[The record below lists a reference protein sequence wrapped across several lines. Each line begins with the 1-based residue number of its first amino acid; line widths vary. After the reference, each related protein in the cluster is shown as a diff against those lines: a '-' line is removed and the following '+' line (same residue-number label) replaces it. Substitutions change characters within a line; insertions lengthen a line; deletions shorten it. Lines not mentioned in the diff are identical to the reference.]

1 MLMCVVGLCSTLML
15 VATHMYFY
23 GWNVYAWQ
31 RTRINYPFIFEF
43 SPGTELRFRE
53 VLLLSTGF
61 TTFLLAG
68 MNIHIAVTL
77 LTYRDPQVPAGAA
90 PAPSA
95 LQDSSTAAGVIPLI
109 LVLVRPRILTL
120 DLISACV
127 SNVSNRGALII
138 LHVIRW

>member
-1 MLMCVVGLCSTLML
+1 
-15 VATHMYFY
+15 MYFY

-31 RTRINYPFIFEF
+31 KTRINYPFIFEF

-77 LTYRDPQVPAGAA
+77 LTYADLLPAGVA
-90 PAPSA
+90 PNP
-95 LQDSSTAAGVIPLI
+95 
-109 LVLVRPRILTL
+109 
-120 DLISACV
+120 
-127 SNVSNRGALII
+127 
-138 LHVIRW
+138 